1 MKWRAL
7 VAGLVAL
14 ASVAACGGG
23 GDDDASTRR
32 TTTTAGSTTSAADP
46 STTATTA
53 PAPTGAPTSGAP
65 PATSG
70 TTTTTASSSPG
81 LAQAKVR
88 LTRLATVTQPLA
100 MTRCAGRDT
109 VLVGERT
116 GRVRELRNWR
126 PDDGALLDLSRD
138 VSTGGEQGLLGIA
151 CSPDGAFLYADYTN
165 RDGDTMV
172 EEFPIVPGGGIDID
186 RRRVVLAVEQPASNH
201 NGGHLLF
208 GPDGLLWIGLGD
220 GGGGGGDTAQDTNNL
235 LGSILRI
242 DPRPAG
248 GRPYRTPE
256 DNPFAGGGGRPE
268 IAVYGLR
275 NPWRF
280 SFDRATGD
288 LWIGDVGA
296 GAIEEIDLLPAGRI
310 LGANMGW
317 PVFEGTRRNR
327 SGPAPPNAVGPVFE
341 YGHDE
346 GQSVVGGHLY
356 RGQAIPA
363 LRGAFIFADAYTS
376 RVRAIVVEGS
386 RTVEHRALID
396 VPGGLLS
403 SFAEGTDGEV
413 YVLSL
418 GGGVYR
424 IDPA

>member
-1 MKWRAL
+1 VRL
-7 VAGLVAL
+7 RTVAGVVMAL

-23 GDDDASTRR
+23 DEDAAPDRR
-32 TTTTAGSTTSAADP
+32 TTTTGRTTSSTDVSTTVTS
-46 STTATTA
+46 TATTTGV
-53 PAPTGAPTSGAP
+53 PASGAP
-65 PATSG
+65 PVTAAA
-70 TTTTTASSSPG
+70 TTTTAARPPG
-81 LAQAKVR
+81 LAQAQVR

-109 VLVGERT
+109 VLVAERT

-126 PDDGALLDLSRD
+126 PDDGALLDLSRE

-165 RDGDTMV
+165 RDGDTRV
-172 EEFPIVPGGGIDID
+172 EEFPVVPGGGIDID
-186 RRRVVLAVEQPASNH
+186 RRRVVLAVDQPASNH

-208 GPDGLLWIGLGD
+208 GPDRLLWIGLGD
-220 GGGGGGDTAQDTNNL
+220 GGGSGGEPSQDTDNL

-242 DPRPAG
+242 DPRPSD
-248 GRPYRTPE
+248 GRPYRTPD
-256 DNPFAGGGGRPE
+256 DNPYARGGGRPE
-268 IAVYGLR
+268 IAVKGVR

-296 GAIEEIDLLPAGRI
+296 SAIEEIDWLPQGRI

-327 SGPAPPNAVGPVFE
+327 SGSVPDAIGPVFE

-356 RGQAIPA
+356 RGNAIPA
-363 LRGAFIFADAYTS
+363 LRGAFLFADAYTS
-376 RVRAIVVEGS
+376 RIRAIVVEGS
-386 RTVEHRALID
+386 RTVQHRALID
-396 VPGGLLS
+396 VPGGVLS
-403 SFAEGTDGEV
+403 SFAEGADGEV